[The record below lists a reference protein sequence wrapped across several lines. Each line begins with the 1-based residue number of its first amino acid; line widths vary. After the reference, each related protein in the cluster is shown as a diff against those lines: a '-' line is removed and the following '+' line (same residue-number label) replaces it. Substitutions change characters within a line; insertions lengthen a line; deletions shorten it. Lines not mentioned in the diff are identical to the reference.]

1 VEALANGGQTGPRR
15 QWRRA
20 RGEGGGGVGEEWV
33 VAAVVLMGV
42 QEQVYVGQRR
52 EERYAGLGQ
61 TASARSVL
69 FSLRRVGWEGRMKQR
84 CDGERQGSAQVATPN
99 THTSQ
104 AALAKRSSSL
114 TTLIYPPRR
123 PTATRVSPSTVAEVS
138 SQSRYAHPNAALYNG
153 SSSKRSRI
161 PPSPTP

>member
-104 AALAKRSSSL
+104 AALAKRSSSVIDSL
-114 TTLIYPPRR
+114 
-123 PTATRVSPSTVAEVS
+123 VAILL
-138 SQSRYAHPNAALYNG
+138 H
-153 SSSKRSRI
+153 
-161 PPSPTP
+161 